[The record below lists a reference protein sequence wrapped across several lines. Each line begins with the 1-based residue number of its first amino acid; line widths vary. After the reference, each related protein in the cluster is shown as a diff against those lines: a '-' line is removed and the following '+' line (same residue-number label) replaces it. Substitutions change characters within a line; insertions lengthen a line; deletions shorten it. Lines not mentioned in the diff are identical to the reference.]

1 MTTGL
6 SRIFNLVE
14 RWVAEAP
21 DREAL
26 VFGDQRWTWA
36 QLDDR
41 IRHAAGALRASGLG
55 LGDHLAVLD
64 KNHPACLELTLAAS
78 LIGAANVVVNFR
90 LAPEELAHV
99 LDDSAAHVV
108 VVGAEFAAT
117 LAEVRDRLP
126 RVREVVVLG
135 GDGDEY
141 EKWLAAAEPV
151 TVPYAS
157 APEDCFLVLYTSGTT
172 GWPKGAMLTQRSMTA
187 HTRVVAPAYAMDEST
202 VNVVAMPLFHVGGTS
217 WALGS
222 MSAGGSTIIVRE
234 PVPSTLLGL
243 IESRKAT
250 HAYFAPATI
259 QALLADP
266 AQARLALRSLKV
278 LAYGGSPMPAP
289 LMERTLSVL
298 PTSLYSV
305 YGMTETSGV
314 LCVLGPDE
322 HRHPWHPYLRAS
334 AGRPLPGIE
343 VRVVNPE
350 TGIDVE
356 PGEVG
361 EFWVRS
367 DQVMAGYWNIP
378 EATREAITS
387 GGWLRTGD
395 AGRIDEAGYLYIE
408 DRVKDMILSGGGHV
422 YPAEVERVL
431 MHHPD
436 VAEVAVIGVPDR
448 DGAEMVKA
456 VVVPVSGAVPD
467 EAALIAFTR
476 DRLAHYK
483 CPASVSFVPALP
495 RNPNGKILKRQLRS
509 SYIPDP
515 GLARRA
521 VSPGARL
528 PMPTSHHV
536 VHFALHLR

>member
-1 MTTGL
+1 LTTEL
-6 SRIFNLVE
+6 SRIFDVVE

-26 VFGDQRWTWA
+26 VFGEQSWTWA

-41 IRHAAGALRASGLG
+41 IRRAAGALRASGLG
-55 LGDHLAVLD
+55 PGDHLAVLD

-108 VVGAEFAAT
+108 VVGAEFAET
-117 LAEVRDRLP
+117 LGGLRDRLP
-126 RVREVVVLG
+126 KVREVVVLG

-151 TVPYAS
+151 TAPYAS

-172 GWPKGAMLTQRSMTA
+172 GWPKGVMLTQRSMTA

-222 MSAGGSTIIVRE
+222 MSAGGRTIIVRE
-234 PVPSTLLGL
+234 PVPSTLLCL

-250 HAYFAPATI
+250 HAYFVTAMV
-259 QALLADP
+259 QVLLADP
-266 AQARLALRSLKV
+266 ARARSALRSLKV

-289 LMERTLSVL
+289 LIERTLNVL

-322 HRHPWHPYLRAS
+322 HRHPWRPHLRAS
-334 AGRPLPGIE
+334 AGRPLPGNE
-343 VRVVNPE
+343 VRVVDPE

-367 DQVMAGYWNIP
+367 DQVMAGYWNMP

-431 MHHPD
+431 GQHPD
-436 VAEVAVIGVPDR
+436 VAEVAVIGVPDPA
-448 DGAEMVKA
+448 GGETVKA
-456 VVVPVSGAVPD
+456 VVVPAAGAAVD

-483 CPASVSFVPALP
+483 SPTSVSFVPALP
-495 RNPNGKILKRQLRS
+495 RNPNGKVLKRQLRS
-509 SYIPDP
+509 SF
-515 GLARRA
+515 
-521 VSPGARL
+521 
-528 PMPTSHHV
+528 MP
-536 VHFALHLR
+536 